1 MFKEGWCV
9 RLGQEEVVWERG
21 ETVWNILKGVEQKRG
36 EETKILK
43 TGEGGGGG
51 GGGGAGSSGGC
62 LKKRGIGTPLQTIT
76 KEKLKKQ
83 IENVTEPAKKIFGIV
98 LYCST

>member
-43 TGEGGGGG
+43 TG
-51 GGGGAGSSGGC
+51 GGGAGSRGGC

>member
-1 MFKEGWCV
+1 MCKEGWCV
-9 RLGQEEVVWERG
+9 RLGQEEVVWEG
-21 ETVWNILKGVEQKRG
+21 GNCLKYLKGSGTEEGRG
-36 EETKILK
+36 NKDFK
-43 TGEGGGGG
+43 NRGRG
-51 GGGGAGSSGGC
+51 GGGGAGSRGGC

-83 IENVTEPAKKIFGIV
+83 IENVTEPAKKIFDIV

>member
-1 MFKEGWCV
+1 MCQIRAGGGCV
-9 RLGQEEVVWERG
+9 REGGNCLKY
-21 ETVWNILKGVEQKRG
+21 LKGSGTEEGRG
-36 EETKILK
+36 NKDFK
-43 TGEGGGGG
+43 NG
-51 GGGGAGSSGGC
+51 GGGGAGSRGGC

>member
-1 MFKEGWCV
+1 M
-9 RLGQEEVVWERG
+9 
-21 ETVWNILKGVEQKRG
+21 EQKRG

-43 TGEGGGGG
+43 TGW
-51 GGGGAGSSGGC
+51 GGGAGSRGGC

-83 IENVTEPAKKIFGIV
+83 IENVTEPAKKIFDIV

>member
-1 MFKEGWCV
+1 M
-9 RLGQEEVVWERG
+9 
-21 ETVWNILKGVEQKRG
+21 EQKRG

-43 TGEGGGGG
+43 TGGGGE
-51 GGGGAGSSGGC
+51 GAGSRGGC

-83 IENVTEPAKKIFGIV
+83 IENVTEPAKKIFDIV

>member
-1 MFKEGWCV
+1 MCKEGWCV
-9 RLGQEEVVWERG
+9 RLGQEEVVWE
-21 ETVWNILKGVEQKRG
+21 
-36 EETKILK
+36 
-43 TGEGGGGG
+43 
-51 GGGGAGSSGGC
+51 GGGGAGSRGGC

-83 IENVTEPAKKIFGIV
+83 IENVTEPAKKIFDIV

>member
-1 MFKEGWCV
+1 M
-9 RLGQEEVVWERG
+9 
-21 ETVWNILKGVEQKRG
+21 EQKRG

-43 TGEGGGGG
+43 MGG
-51 GGGGAGSSGGC
+51 GGGGAGSRGGC

-83 IENVTEPAKKIFGIV
+83 IENVTEPAKKIFDIV